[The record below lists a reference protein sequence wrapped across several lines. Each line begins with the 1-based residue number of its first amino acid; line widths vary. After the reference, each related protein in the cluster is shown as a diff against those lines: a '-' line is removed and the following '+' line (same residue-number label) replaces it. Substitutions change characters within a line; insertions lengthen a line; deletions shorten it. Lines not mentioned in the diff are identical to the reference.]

1 MNLWMSS
8 FVVEYIYSR
17 SYIHNYCAGLC
28 VIQCSTAVMLL
39 MLQITDLEI
48 ALFTLYVKLE
58 RGNAREM
65 SIFRFLVSKFLHS
78 SCVTH
83 THLHLDHTQM
93 QFLTWLNPGVSHYSE
108 TDSCQNRRY
117 RSVR

>member
-17 SYIHNYCAGLC
+17 SYIHNYCAGIC

-65 SIFRFLVSKFLHS
+65 SIFRFLVFKFLHS
-78 SCVTH
+78 SCVSFAFGPYTNAVP
-83 THLHLDHTQM
+83 HLAQ
-93 QFLTWLNPGVSHYSE
+93 P
-108 TDSCQNRRY
+108 RRK
-117 RSVR
+117 SLL